1 MTDEVPTPT
10 ELPSP
15 EALPQTQGEAPP
27 VVSGVQSA
35 TVVSGR
41 RQAFRDLRRQLS
53 DADLT
58 SPGVQKLLLDDL
70 EQAEAQCEIYSGYIE
85 RFHEADKRA
94 AILEERV
101 RTQTAL
107 EVAFGVGVGL
117 GCAILGLAPLFWT
130 DQPKGWLA
138 IGIGLLLTI
147 GASIARVVKR

>member
-1 MTDEVPTPT
+1 MTDELPTPAGA
-10 ELPSP
+10 PSS
-15 EALPQTQGEAPP
+15 EAQKKGDVTPQIS
-27 VVSGVQSA
+27 SGQSA
-35 TVVSGR
+35 TVVSSR
-41 RQAFRDLRRQLS
+41 RQAFRDIRRQLS
-53 DADLT
+53 DDDLA

-70 EQAEAQCEIYSGYIE
+70 EQAEEQCEIFSAYIE

-138 IGIGLLLTI
+138 IGIGALLTI